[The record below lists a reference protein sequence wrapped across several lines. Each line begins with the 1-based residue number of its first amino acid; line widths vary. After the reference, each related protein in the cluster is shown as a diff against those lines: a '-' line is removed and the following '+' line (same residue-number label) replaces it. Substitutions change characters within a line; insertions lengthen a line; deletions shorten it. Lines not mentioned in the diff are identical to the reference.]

1 MDETEINTLFDGDL
15 ICNQHVDGYRF
26 SVDSVL
32 LAHFVSVKKNDRI
45 LDLGTG
51 SGIISLI
58 LLYRHYGTI
67 LECSGVELQK
77 SLFELA
83 TLNMKENNYENAN
96 NLYCCNV
103 KDLKEHCPAGSYNT
117 IVCNPPFYP
126 EASGRVSRNSEARIA
141 RHQISA
147 NLDDFLFAA
156 SHAVQ
161 NRGNVYFIYP
171 AELLGDFLKK
181 SVSHRLEAKKLRFI
195 YSYPDSSKG
204 AQLVLIHCCK
214 NGGQGVKVP
223 EPLYIYSER
232 NGVLTREVAKYYE
245 NNNHYSTSDRL
256 V

>member
-15 ICNQHVDGYRF
+15 ICNQHIDGYRF

-67 LECSGVELQK
+67 IECSGVELQK

-83 TLNMKENNYENAN
+83 TTNMRKNNFDNLNT
-96 NLYCCNV
+96 LYHCNV

-117 IVCNPPFYP
+117 IVCNPPFFP
-126 EASGRVSRNSEARIA
+126 MDSGRLSSNSEARIA

-147 NLDDFLFAA
+147 NIADFLFAA

-171 AELLGDFLKK
+171 AELLGEFLTKAALY
-181 SVSHRLEAKKLRFI
+181 RLEAKKLRFI
-195 YSYPDSSKG
+195 YSYPGSSKG
-204 AQLVLIHCCK
+204 AQLVLIHCSK
-214 NGGQGVKVP
+214 NGGQGVKIP
-223 EPLYIYSER
+223 EPLYIYSEK
-232 NGVLTREVAKYYE
+232 NGVLSNEVTQYYE

-256 V
+256 G